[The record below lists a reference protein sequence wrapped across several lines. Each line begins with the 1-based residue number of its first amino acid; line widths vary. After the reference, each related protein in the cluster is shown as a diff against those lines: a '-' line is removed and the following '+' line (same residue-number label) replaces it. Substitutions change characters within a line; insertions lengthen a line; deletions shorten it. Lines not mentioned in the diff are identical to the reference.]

1 MRKYS
6 TYKLKRFLLGAV
18 LAITLLFFAVTGMI
32 KPFGSVQTARAAG
45 GEVTLV
51 AEVSDIVAG
60 QANPEFTVTLKF
72 ENNSGAIGG
81 AEIIITPLDDN
92 VSVGTADANY
102 VAGGTWSAA
111 NGGARIDNGIN
122 VHLIGTDDAGIT
134 ANSFTHGGYKFSY
147 SGTPSGA
154 ISFNIALEAVCDD
167 MGDDIAVRYNNQTLT
182 NDTSAANF
190 TVTPRSV
197 DTTNTLSGLTLT
209 VGGTQ
214 ILSGTGDSQ
223 TVSVPIANADKG
235 NIKLSAT
242 RSGAASKIKVEEGGR
257 TIVAEQTADVTD
269 VALGDLD
276 VGEHTLTITVT
287 SESGAVKTYTVKF
300 AVAEPLATPITKPAA
315 PSTTTGGYSGSPV
328 DFTPNG
334 MAALVSS
341 GQVKLYSVSDTGA
354 ETEVSIDAFKP
365 TNAGSYKIV
374 ARPTN
379 GYCWDGDD
387 TSDAEYTFSVS
398 KAKLSA
404 VAGEEGKLPTFISE
418 SYKGS
423 TDGIV
428 EFKYYSDA
436 ACTQE
441 ISKSS
446 LTAGT
451 KYYVKPVLKDGAEAN
466 FEFDSGSVTQGI
478 VNGGAEYVAPDPS
491 GNNTN
496 DGKFKIP
503 LWVWFIVA
511 AIILVLILVLILLFA
526 KRNKKEEKTVEQSP
540 VLNAELRHPQ
550 SAVVHQ
556 EIAATEA
563 KTEKLEDR
571 VREMEKEASAREV
584 TRYKEEAERAERKAE
599 RTETPVVAPVVA
611 SSVADTAAEERVKE
625 LEARMREM
633 ENATHEREFAMEKEA
648 HERELTRYKEEAA
661 RAEKKAETSIV
672 TPVATS
678 AADTAAQERVKEL
691 EARMREMEKEAHE
704 KEVARYKEEAAKAEK
719 KAETSIVTPVA
730 TSVTDTAAQERVK
743 ELEARMREMER
754 EAHEKELARQR
765 EEIEQARKAEEEAK
779 RAAEERVRRAEEEA
793 KRIADERIKRA
804 EEEAKRAAEE
814 RYYAQFRGTSSVPSG
829 DSERVRELEA
839 RIREMEKD
847 AREVERSAHDR
858 ELSRY
863 KDDVEQAR
871 REAERTRQDSY
882 YGQSRAA
889 GSVAGDSERVKELE
903 ARIREMEK
911 AAQEREIAR
920 YKEEAEAAKRAAE
933 ERYYT
938 KHPMPETTYVPYR
951 ANEEQASPYVQKLEE
966 QLRRMEKEAHE
977 RELARYRSEAERARK
992 EADDLS
998 RKSRQQEE
1006 ELKRLQDLQAMEQR
1020 SREIVAARAVQ
1031 SGGTESSMLQRME
1044 EQMRRQDTEL
1054 QALTEELS
1062 RRLATMQNH
1071 KQ

>member
-678 AADTAAQERVKEL
+678 
-691 EARMREMEKEAHE
+691 
-704 KEVARYKEEAAKAEK
+704 
-719 KAETSIVTPVA
+719 
-730 TSVTDTAAQERVK
+730 VTDTAAQERVK

-765 EEIEQARKAEEEAK
+765 EEIEQARK
-779 RAAEERVRRAEEEA
+779 
-793 KRIADERIKRA
+793 A

>member
-374 ARPTN
+374 ARPNN

-661 RAEKKAETSIV
+661 
-672 TPVATS
+672 
-678 AADTAAQERVKEL
+678 
-691 EARMREMEKEAHE
+691 
-704 KEVARYKEEAAKAEK
+704 KAEK

-933 ERYYT
+933 ERYYA